1 MEIFSVQ
8 RDTWGIFKHYHYLT
22 SSIPSNA
29 KCYIGFINYEPV
41 CFVAISHFPHPSN
54 KNIYKISRVV
64 TLPHWQNYSIGMKMI
79 ETICEKEYQNK
90 SIHFTTTLPIVCNYL
105 NKSNKW
111 ILKMQGFQNVPGTG
125 KMSKQAR
132 CNVYMET
139 YKFINQS
146 IIESDFKPNWLNLND
161 DIIKKS
167 NELKTFNF
175 NEQLKINKTINK
187 TIEIDTQINE
197 ITNFF
202 ELI

>member
-1 MEIFSVQ
+1 
-8 RDTWGIFKHYHYLT
+8 
-22 SSIPSNA
+22 
-29 KCYIGFINYEPV
+29 
-41 CFVAISHFPHPSN
+41 
-54 KNIYKISRVV
+54 
-64 TLPHWQNYSIGMKMI
+64 MKMI

-111 ILKMQGFQNVPGTG
+111 ILKMQGFQNVIGTG
-125 KMSKQAR
+125 KISKHTR

-146 IIESDFKPNWLNLND
+146 IIESDFKSNWLNLND

>member
-1 MEIFSVQ
+1 M
-8 RDTWGIFKHYHYLT
+8 FKQT
-22 SSIPSNA
+22 
-29 KCYIGFINYEPV
+29 
-41 CFVAISHFPHPSN
+41 
-54 KNIYKISRVV
+54 
-64 TLPHWQNYSIGMKMI
+64 
-79 ETICEKEYQNK
+79 
-90 SIHFTTTLPIVCNYL
+90 
-105 NKSNKW
+105 
-111 ILKMQGFQNVPGTG
+111 
-125 KMSKQAR
+125 R

>member
-22 SSIPSNA
+22 SSIPTNA

-41 CFVAISHFPHPSN
+41 CFVAISYFPHPSN

-111 ILKMQGFQNVPGTG
+111 ILKMQGFQNV
-125 KMSKQAR
+125 
-132 CNVYMET
+132 
-139 YKFINQS
+139 
-146 IIESDFKPNWLNLND
+146 
-161 DIIKKS
+161 
-167 NELKTFNF
+167 
-175 NEQLKINKTINK
+175 
-187 TIEIDTQINE
+187 
-197 ITNFF
+197 
-202 ELI
+202 